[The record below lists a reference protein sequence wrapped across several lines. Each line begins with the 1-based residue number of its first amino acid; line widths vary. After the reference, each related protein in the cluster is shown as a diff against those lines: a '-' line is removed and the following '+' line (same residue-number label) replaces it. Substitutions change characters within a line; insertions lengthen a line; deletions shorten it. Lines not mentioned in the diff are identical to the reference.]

1 MMKNLLAICLGFL
14 ISMQINASNPT
25 HRNCGSMENLDRLK
39 TEDPGLAARMQQ
51 IESATNA
58 YLVNHKNQNST
69 NAVIT
74 IPVVFHIVYNGT
86 AQNISDAQC
95 IAQLN
100 QLNLDFARMNADAA
114 NTPSVW
120 QGISANTNIQF
131 CLAQR
136 TPTGAAT
143 TGIERRST
151 TLTSFS
157 TNDNVKRTAN
167 GGMDAWPSS
176 SYLNIWSCNIS
187 GGVLGY
193 AQFPG
198 GPAATDGVVLL
209 YSSIGSVAQPGTA
222 TPYNLGRT
230 ATHEVGHWLNLYH
243 IWGDDGT
250 ACSGTDNCS
259 DTPNQADENYG
270 APTFPLTDACATASP
285 GVMFMNYMDYT
296 DDRAMNM
303 FTAGQSTRMNAL
315 FATGGSRVGLV
326 TSLGCQAPSVTC
338 GTPTGNTTSSITT
351 TGATLSWSA
360 VSGATSYNVQYKL
373 ASGSTYTSVNTA
385 STSYALSGLAS
396 GTAYNWMVNAVC
408 ASGTSANSAVNNF
421 TTTAVATCGTPT
433 GNTTSS
439 ITTTGATL
447 SWTAVSGATSY
458 NVQYKLASSS
468 TYTSVSTASTSYA
481 LSGLASGTAYN
492 WRVNA
497 VCPSGT
503 SANSTVLNFTT
514 TAVVSCGT
522 PSGLTSSSITTT
534 GVTLGWTAVSGATS
548 YNVQYR
554 LSSSGTWTTTT
565 STTNTKNLIG
575 LTSASAYTFQIQAVC
590 ASGSSAYS
598 ATATFTTLTPTTTCS
613 DIYESNN
620 TSGTAKT
627 ISTNTDITAMIGSSS
642 DNDYFKFTT
651 TSPNTKIKIVLSNL
665 PFDYDVRLYNSSMT
679 QLSISQNGGTTA
691 ETIIRNTTTAAT
703 YYIRVYGYNGVYSTT
718 SCYNLRVNVGST
730 NFRTMDDLAEET
742 VTPVFNDF
750 TVYPNPSHGDV
761 NVSFNSP
768 ESQNVSVRIFDM
780 VGKTIL
786 TREITVDEGTNKF
799 NLDLADLTKGIYFVE
814 LNSTSERLV
823 KKLILEK

>member
-14 ISMQINASNPT
+14 ISMQIIASNPT
-25 HRNCGSMENLDRLK
+25 QRNCGSMENLDRLK

-58 YLVNHKNQNST
+58 YLANHKNQNST

-74 IPVVFHIVYNGT
+74 IPVVFHIVYNS
-86 AQNISDAQC
+86 ASQNISDAQC

-151 TLTSFS
+151 TITSFS

-167 GGMDAWPSS
+167 GGMDSWPSS

-198 GPAATDGVVLL
+198 GPASTDGVVLL
-209 YSSIGSVAQPGTA
+209 YSSIGSVTQPGTA

-243 IWGDDGT
+243 IWGDDGS
-250 ACSGTDNCS
+250 ACSGSDNCT
-259 DTPNQADENYG
+259 DTPNQAAENYG
-270 APTFPLTDACATASP
+270 APAFPRTDACATASP

-326 TSLGCQAPSVTC
+326 TSLGCQAPSTTC
-338 GTPTGNTTSSITT
+338 GTPSGNTTSSITT

-373 ASGSTYTSVNTA
+373 ASA
-385 STSYALSGLAS
+385 
-396 GTAYNWMVNAVC
+396 
-408 ASGTSANSAVNNF
+408 
-421 TTTAVATCGTPT
+421 
-433 GNTTSS
+433 
-439 ITTTGATL
+439 
-447 SWTAVSGATSY
+447 
-458 NVQYKLASSS
+458 S
-468 TYTSVSTASTSYA
+468 TYTSVSRTSTSYT

-497 VCPSGT
+497 VCASGT
-503 SANSTVLNFTT
+503 SGNSAVNNFTT
-514 TAVVSCGT
+514 TAIVTCGT
-522 PSGLTSSSITTT
+522 PIGLTSSSITST
-534 GVTLGWTAVSGATS
+534 GATLGWTAVSGATS

-565 STTNTKNLIG
+565 SATNSRILTG
-575 LTSASAYTFQIQAVC
+575 LASASAYTFQVQAVC

-598 ATATFTTLTPTTTCS
+598 ATATFTTLASTSTCS

-627 ISTNTDITAMIGSSS
+627 ISTNTDITALIGSST
-642 DNDYFKFTT
+642 DNDYFRFTT
-651 TSPNTKIKIVLSNL
+651 TSPNTKIKILLSNL

-679 QLSISQNGGTTA
+679 QLSISQNGGTTS
-691 ETIIRNTTTAAT
+691 ETIIRNTTTAGT
-703 YYIRVYGYNGVYSTT
+703 YYIRVYGYNGAFSTT
-718 SCYNLRVNVGST
+718 SCYKLRVNVGST
-730 NFRTMDDLAEET
+730 NFRTMEELAEET

-750 TVYPNPSHGDV
+750 TVYPNPSHGEV
-761 NVSFNSP
+761 NISFNSP
-768 ESQNVSVRIFDM
+768 QNENITVRVFDM

-786 TREITVDEGTNKF
+786 TREISVDEGTNKF